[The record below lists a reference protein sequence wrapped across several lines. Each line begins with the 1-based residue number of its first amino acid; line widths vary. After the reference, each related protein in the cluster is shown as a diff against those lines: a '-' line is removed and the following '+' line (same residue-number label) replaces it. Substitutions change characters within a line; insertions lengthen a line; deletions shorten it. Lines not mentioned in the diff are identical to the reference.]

1 MPFQLRFILFVN
13 QFLHMSQ
20 KNCHNIFILLTLDQ
34 SLKNVITLGIPSQ
47 KKSTIQKVDMCP
59 ASYSCSQGGGR
70 EIHFNAG
77 DLLFNF
83 TQHESI
89 LQCNQSFFLFLS
101 ASRAKARASCKSVEE
116 EEVQEKKLQLPKLF
130 IGQSLFSLK
139 ASLAFLSIPQRSFAF
154 LSVPQ
159 RSLAFLSVPQRS
171 LAFLSFPQRSL
182 AFLENSLL
190 SSRP

>member
-13 QFLHMSQ
+13 QFLHMYQ

-83 TQHESI
+83 AQHESI
-89 LQCNQSFFLFLS
+89 LQCNQNFFLFLYG
-101 ASRAKARASCKSVEE
+101 RDIFCVEFITKISIDLKT
-116 EEVQEKKLQLPKLF
+116 VQKTSENF
-130 IGQSLFSLK
+130 E
-139 ASLAFLSIPQRSFAF
+139 SFFCHAF
-154 LSVPQ
+154 LSVQ
-159 RSLAFLSVPQRS
+159 K
-171 LAFLSFPQRSL
+171 
-182 AFLENSLL
+182 EIG
-190 SSRP
+190 SSYFIAKISNEKNISTVINF